1 MAWTFKV
8 LSVRPDLQESIL
20 QEVQGVLGSDKGIG
34 THHLARLE
42 VTERVI
48 KETLRLFPS
57 VPMPAR
63 TASEELVLAGKT
75 IPKHSTIFINV
86 PRAHRDPRYWQDPLR
101 FDPDRFL
108 PERAAGRHPY
118 AYLPFSSGPRRCIG
132 AQYAMALIKT
142 VVASVVL
149 AFCVD
154 PAGDG
159 HDSPAHFPV
168 SFAISSWMTGG
179 TRVVFRP
186 RCAAKNGDQH
196 G

>member
-1 MAWTFKV
+1 MQRGLIDVLLDERAQLAHEDIRDELVGFSAAGVETASSCMAWTFKV

-34 THHLARLE
+34 THH
-42 VTERVI
+42 
-48 KETLRLFPS
+48 
-57 VPMPAR
+57 
-63 TASEELVLAGKT
+63 
-75 IPKHSTIFINV
+75 
-86 PRAHRDPRYWQDPLR
+86 
-101 FDPDRFL
+101 
-108 PERAAGRHPY
+108 
-118 AYLPFSSGPRRCIG
+118 LPFSSGPRRCIG